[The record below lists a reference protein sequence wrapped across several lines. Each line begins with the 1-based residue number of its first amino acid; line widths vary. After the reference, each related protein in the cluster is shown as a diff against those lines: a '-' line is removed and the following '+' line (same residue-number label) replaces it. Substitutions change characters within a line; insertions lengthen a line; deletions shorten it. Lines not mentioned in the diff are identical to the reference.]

1 MSTSAPRSIADD
13 DAKDATVIDPNGGGD
28 AEVASCPSVIKEI
41 VGMGECHHDC
51 QKGSSVNLENLPA
64 GVFVDCPKCLDN
76 FNKHTTLLFSLLLK
90 TFKEQDVERART
102 STNSRRRLRE
112 VNVPLPPVQK
122 ERSLQSLRAAAR
134 PRINGRFVKKS
145 TLVTPTEA
153 NLPMVCDLLMAVDYQ
168 WGGLC

>member
-1 MSTSAPRSIADD
+1 MSKSEPGTIADD
-13 DAKDATVIDPNGGGD
+13 NAKDAMVTDPIGRGN
-28 AEVASCPSVIKEI
+28 AEVTSRPSTIKEI

-51 QKGSSVNLENLPA
+51 QKSSSVNLENLPA
-64 GVFVDCPKCLDN
+64 GVFVDCPKCLEN

-90 TFKEQDVERART
+90 TFKEQDVERARA

-112 VNVPLPPVQK
+112 VNVPSPPVQK

-145 TLVTPTEA
+145 TLVPQTEA
-153 NLPMVCDLLMAVDYQ
+153 NLPMVCDLLMVAY
-168 WGGLC
+168 